1 MKVLRVYLYKI
12 IMELNK
18 ELLEEFRNS
27 GSKILAVTKY
37 LNKDDTNKVIEEL
50 ESEYPDILEWIWEN
64 RVESLKEKELDREKV
79 HFIWN
84 IQSKEIKEI
93 IKYSSVVHSIDDIKH
108 LRKFEDICSKQW
120 NWIQVFLQ
128 INVDPTKPGWI
139 NIEKIP
145 EFLDIIWEMENVSLI
160 WFSAIWK
167 SECSKE
173 EKEAEFDLLIE
184 LRNKYLQNWFV
195 SAWTSR
201 DYEIALE
208 KWVDIVRVG
217 TKLYK

>member
-1 MKVLRVYLYKI
+1 MK
-12 IMELNK
+12 LNK
-18 ELLEEFRNS
+18 ELLEEFRLS
-27 GSKILAVTKY
+27 DSKILAVTKY
-37 LNKDDTNKVIEEL
+37 LEKDYTLDVVSKLEE
-50 ESEYPDILEWIWEN
+50 EYLDILEWIWEN
-64 RVESLKEKELDREKV
+64 RIDALKEKDLDRDKV

-84 IQSKEIKEI
+84 IQSKQIKDI
-93 IKYSSVVHSIDDIKH
+93 IKYSSVVHSVDDIKH

-128 INVDPTKPGWI
+128 INVDETKPGWI
-139 NIEKIP
+139 NEKEIP
-145 EFLDIIWEMENVSLI
+145 KFLEIIWEMENVSLI

-167 SECSKE
+167 SKFTKE

-195 SAWTSR
+195 SAWTSK

-208 KWVDIVRVG
+208 KGVDIVRVG

>member
-1 MKVLRVYLYKI
+1 MK
-12 IMELNK
+12 LNK
-18 ELLEEFRNS
+18 ELLEQFRKT

-37 LNKDDTNKVIEEL
+37 HDKQTTEKIIENL
-50 ESEYPDILEWIWEN
+50 EKSYPEILEWIWEN
-64 RVESLKEKELDREKV
+64 RIEILKEKEINREKL

-84 IQSKEIKEI
+84 IQSKQIKDI
-93 IKYSSVVHSIDDIKH
+93 IRYCSVVHSLDDMKH
-108 LRKFEDICSKQW
+108 LKKIENIAWKQW

-128 INVDPTKPGWI
+128 INVDKTKPWWI
-139 NIEKIP
+139 DIEKIP
-145 EFLDIIWEMENVSLI
+145 EFLDVIWEMENVSLI
-160 WFSAIWK
+160 WFSCIWK
-167 SECSKE
+167 SECTKQ
-173 EKEAEFDLLIE
+173 EKEAEFDLLIN

-208 KWVDIVRVG
+208 KWVDIIRVG

>member
-1 MKVLRVYLYKI
+1 
-12 IMELNK
+12 MELNK
-18 ELLEEFRNS
+18 ELLEQFRNS
-27 GSKILAVTKY
+27 ESRLVAVTKY
-37 LNKDDTNKVIEEL
+37 LEKDDTLEVVSKLEE
-50 ESEYPDILEWIWEN
+50 EYLDILEWIWEN
-64 RVESLKEKELDREKV
+64 RIEVLKEKELDREKI

-84 IQSKEIKEI
+84 IQSKQIKDI
-93 IKYSSVVHSIDDIKH
+93 IKYSSVVHSLDDMKH
-108 LRKFEDICSKQW
+108 LRKFEDICAKQW

-128 INVDPTKPGWI
+128 INVDSSKPGWI
-139 NIEKIP
+139 DEKEIP
-145 EFLDIIWEMENVSLI
+145 KFLDVVWEMENVSLI

-167 SECSKE
+167 VECSKE
-173 EKEAEFDLLIE
+173 EKEAEFDLLIN

-195 SAWTSR
+195 SAWTSK

>member
-1 MKVLRVYLYKI
+1 
-12 IMELNK
+12 MELNK
-18 ELLEEFRNS
+18 QLLEQFRKS
-27 GSKILAVTKY
+27 DSKLVAVTKY
-37 LNKDDTNKVIEEL
+37 LEKDDTLEVISKL
-50 ESEYPDILEWIWEN
+50 EKEYLDILEWIWEN
-64 RVESLKEKELDREKV
+64 RIEILKEKELDRDKV

-84 IQSKEIKEI
+84 IQSKQIKDI
-93 IKYSSVVHSIDDIKH
+93 IKYASVVHSVDDIKH
-108 LRKFEDICSKQW
+108 LRKFEDICEKQW
-120 NWIQVFLQ
+120 NWIQIFLQ
-128 INVDPTKPGWI
+128 INVDDTKSGWI
-139 NIEKIP
+139 SENDIP
-145 EFLDIIWEMENVSLI
+145 KFLDIVWEMENVSLI

-173 EKEAEFDLLIE
+173 EKEAEFDLLIS

>member
-1 MKVLRVYLYKI
+1 
-12 IMELNK
+12 MELNK
-18 ELLEEFRNS
+18 DLLEQFRNS
-27 GSKILAVTKY
+27 ESRLVAVTKY
-37 LNKDDTNKVIEEL
+37 LEKNDTLEVVSKLEEDYL
-50 ESEYPDILEWIWEN
+50 DILEWIWEN
-64 RVESLKEKELDREKV
+64 RIEVLKEKELDREKV

-84 IQSKEIKEI
+84 IQSKQIKDI
-93 IKYSSVVHSIDDIKH
+93 IKYSSVVHSLDDIKH
-108 LRKFEDICSKQW
+108 LRKFEDICTKQW

-128 INVDPTKPGWI
+128 INVDDTKPGWI
-139 NIEKIP
+139 DEKKIP
-145 EFLDIIWEMENVSLI
+145 EFLDVVWEMENVSLI

-167 SECSKE
+167 SECTKE
-173 EKEAEFDLLIE
+173 EKEAEFELLIN

-217 TKLYK
+217 SKLYN

>member
-1 MKVLRVYLYKI
+1 MK
-12 IMELNK
+12 LNK
-18 ELLEEFRNS
+18 DLLEQFRNS
-27 GSKILAVTKY
+27 ESKLLAVTKY
-37 LNKDDTNKVIEEL
+37 LEKDDTLEL
-50 ESEYPDILEWIWEN
+50 IDDLEQWYMNILEWFWEN
-64 RVESLKEKELDREKV
+64 RVEALKEKNLDREKV

-84 IQSKEIKEI
+84 IQSKQIKDI
-93 IKYSSVVHSIDDIKH
+93 IKYCSVVHSLDDIKH

-128 INVDPTKPGWI
+128 INVDSSKPGWI
-139 NIEKIP
+139 NEKDIP
-145 EFLDIIWEMENVSLI
+145 KFLEVVWEMENVSLI

-173 EKEAEFDLLIE
+173 EKEAEFDLLLN

-201 DYEIALE
+201 DYEIALG
-208 KWVDIVRVG
+208 KWVDIIRIWS
-217 TKLYK
+217 KLYE